1 MKGIKIFL
9 KKRKK
14 KTGQYGCEQY
24 RNLSEKKNKK
34 KKKNEKNRA
43 IWLEMK

>member
-34 KKKNEKNRA
+34 KNEKNRA
-43 IWLEMK
+43 IWLETK

>member
-1 MKGIKIFL
+1 MKGIKIFV

-14 KTGQYGCEQY
+14 KMGQYGCEQY
-24 RNLSEKKNKK
+24 RNLSEKK